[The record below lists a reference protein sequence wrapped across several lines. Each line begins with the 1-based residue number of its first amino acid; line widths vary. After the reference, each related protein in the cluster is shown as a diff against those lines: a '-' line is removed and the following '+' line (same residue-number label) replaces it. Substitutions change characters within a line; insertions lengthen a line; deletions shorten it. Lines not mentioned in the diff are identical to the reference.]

1 MRTEEEI
8 KKEINRLT
16 ETIGKE
22 IDLEYADKLITR
34 KWALKWVL
42 KEEK

>member
-8 KKEINRLT
+8 KNEINRLT
-16 ETIGKE
+16 DSIGKE
-22 IDLEYADKLITR
+22 IDLECADRLIAR

-42 KEEK
+42 KEEV